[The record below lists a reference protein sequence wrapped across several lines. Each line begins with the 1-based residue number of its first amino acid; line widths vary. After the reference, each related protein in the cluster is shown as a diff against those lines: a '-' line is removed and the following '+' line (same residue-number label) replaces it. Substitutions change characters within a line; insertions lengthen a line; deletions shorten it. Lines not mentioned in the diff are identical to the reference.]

1 MSDKETPV
9 LAQEFSEKI
18 EQRNWTAVRQ
28 MASDLAAPELADV
41 LLELEKPLR
50 VLLFRALPRDAAAE
64 TFAYMESGTRDSLL
78 KELTDEE
85 SRHLVSNLTPDDRTE
100 LLLELPSQATRRLL
114 NLLNSEDLA
123 EARNLLGYP
132 EQSVGRLMTPDY
144 VSVRPEWTA
153 SQATRHIRQYGKNSE
168 TFDQVYVTDKR
179 GKLLGVIELRKM
191 IFTHPDTPVTS
202 LMEEDVQSIS
212 AFEDREAAVRMVEHY
227 DLNVLPVVDSEGVLL
242 GIVTVDDIL
251 DVAEQEATE
260 DIQKMGGLEALTGP
274 YLQVSFPSMVRKRG
288 GWLSALFLGEML
300 TATAMSYF
308 EKEIASAV
316 VLALFIP
323 LIISSGGNSGSQ
335 AASLIIRPLALEQ
348 VRPRDWFR
356 VFRREVMTGVALGTL
371 LGLIGFFRVVLW
383 QHMGLTNYGSHYI
396 LVAFTI
402 WASLIG
408 VVLFGSLAGSMLP
421 FVMRRLGF
429 DPAASS
435 APFVATLVDVT
446 GLIIYFTIAHI
457 ILRGALL

>member
-1 MSDKETPV
+1 MEIPEV
-9 LAQEFSEKI
+9 AQELARFI
-18 EQRNWTAVRQ
+18 EERDWNAVRRT
-28 MASDLAAPELADV
+28 AAELPAPELADV
-41 LLELEKPLR
+41 LHELAKSDR
-50 VLLFRALPRDAAAE
+50 MLLFRVLPRELAAD
-64 TFAYMESGTRDSLL
+64 TFSYMEGASRDSLL

-85 SRHLVSNLTPDDRTE
+85 TRQLLANLTPDDRTE
-100 LLLELPSQATRRLL
+100 LLSELPSQATRRLL
-114 NLLNSEDLA
+114 NLLSPEDLA
-123 EARNLLGYP
+123 EVRNLLGYP
-132 EQSVGRLMTPDY
+132 EKSVGRLMTPDY

-153 SQATRHIRQYGKNSE
+153 SQATRHIRQYGRDSE
-168 TFDQVYVTDKR
+168 TFDQVYVTKERGELVGRIHLKR
-179 GKLLGVIELRKM
+179 L
-191 IFTHPDTPVTS
+191 IFTHPDTPVTT
-202 LMEEDVQSIS
+202 LVEDVQSIS
-212 AFEDREAAVRMVEHY
+212 AFDEREAAVRMVEHY
-227 DLNVLPVVDSEGVLL
+227 DLNVLPVVGSDFVLL

-260 DIQKMGGLEALTGP
+260 DIQKMGGLEALSGP
-274 YLQVSFPSMVRKRG
+274 YLDVSFPSMVRKRG

-300 TATAMSYF
+300 TATAMSFY

-335 AASLIIRPLALEQ
+335 AASLIIRSLALEE

-356 VFRREVMTGVALGTL
+356 VFRRELLTGFSLGAL
-371 LGLIGFFRVVLW
+371 LGLIGFIRVVLW
-383 QHMGLTNYGSHYI
+383 QHLGVTNYGTHYLLI
-396 LVAFTI
+396 AFTV
-402 WASLIG
+402 WGSLVG

-421 FVMRRLGF
+421 FLMRSLGF

>member
-1 MSDKETPV
+1 METSAI
-9 LAQEFSEKI
+9 AQELSQRI
-18 EQRNWTAVRQ
+18 EQRNWAAVRQ
-28 MASDLAAPELADV
+28 LASDLASPELADV
-41 LLELEKPLR
+41 LLELDKPLR
-50 VLLFRALPRDAAAE
+50 VLLFRALPRDVAADAV
-64 TFAYMESGTRDSLL
+64 AYMEPGTRDSLL

-85 SRHLVSNLTPDDRTE
+85 TRHLLANLSPDDRTE

-114 NLLNSEDLA
+114 NLLSPDDLA

-132 EQSVGRLMTPDY
+132 EKSVGRLMTPDY

-153 SQATRHIRQYGKNSE
+153 SQATRHIRQYGRNSE
-168 TFDQVYVTDKR
+168 TFDQVYVTDQN
-179 GKLLGVIELRKM
+179 GKLVGYIELRKL
-191 IFTHPDTPVTS
+191 IFTNPDTPVTS
-202 LMEEDVQSIS
+202 LMESDIQSIS

-227 DLNVLPVVDSEGVLL
+227 DLNVLPVVGSDGVLL
-242 GIVTVDDIL
+242 GIITVDDVL

-260 DIQKMGGLEALTGP
+260 DIQKLGGMEALTGP
-274 YLQVSFPSMVRKRG
+274 YLQVGFLSMVRKRG

-300 TATAMSYF
+300 TATAMSFY

-335 AASLIIRPLALEQ
+335 AASLIIRSLALEQ

-356 VFRREVMTGVALGTL
+356 VFRRELLTGVALGSL

-383 QHMGLTNYGSHYI
+383 QHLGLTTYGEHYM
-396 LVAFTI
+396 LVAFTV

-421 FVMRRLGF
+421 FVMRGLGF

-446 GLIIYFTIAHI
+446 GLIIYFSIANV

>member
-1 MSDKETPV
+1 MEIPEV
-9 LAQEFSEKI
+9 AQEVAHLI
-18 EQRNWTAVRQ
+18 EQRNWAGVRQ
-28 MASDLAAPELADV
+28 IAEHYPAPELGE
-41 LLELEKPLR
+41 LLAELEKPLR
-50 VLLFRALPRDAAAE
+50 VLLFRALPRHIAAD
-64 TFAYMESGTRDSLL
+64 TVSYMEPGTRDALF

-85 SRHLVSNLTPDDRTE
+85 TRQLLANLTPDDRTE

-114 NLLNSEDLA
+114 NLLSPEDLA

-153 SQATRHIRQYGKNSE
+153 SQATRHIRQYGRASE
-168 TFDQVYVTDKR
+168 TFDQVYVTDEK
-179 GKLLGVIELRKM
+179 GKLLGYIELKRL

-202 LMEEDVQSIS
+202 LMKEEVQSIS
-212 AFEDREAAVRMVEHY
+212 AFDDREEAVRTVEHY
-227 DLNVLPVVDSEGVLL
+227 DLNVLPVVGSDGVLL
-242 GIVTVDDIL
+242 GIVTVDDVL

-260 DIQKMGGLEALTGP
+260 DIQKLGGMEALDGP

-300 TATAMSYF
+300 TATAMSYY

-335 AASLIIRPLALEQ
+335 AASLIIRSLALEQ

-356 VFRREVMTGVALGTL
+356 VFGREVLSGVALGSI
-371 LGLIGFFRVVLW
+371 LGSIGFIRVVLW
-383 QHMGLTNYGSHYI
+383 QHLGITHYGEHYV
-396 LVAFTI
+396 LVAFTVGV
-402 WASLIG
+402 SLIG

-421 FVMRRLGF
+421 FLMRSLGF

-446 GLIIYFTIAHI
+446 GLVIYFTIAHI
-457 ILRGALL
+457 VLRGALL

>member
-1 MSDKETPV
+1 METIEV
-9 LAQEFSEKI
+9 AQELSRLI
-18 EQRNWTAVRQ
+18 DQRNWSSVRE
-28 MASDLAAPELADV
+28 MAKGFAAPELGEV
-41 LLELEKPLR
+41 LAELEKSER
-50 VLLFRALPRDAAAE
+50 VLLFRVIPRDLAAD
-64 TFAYMESGTRDSLL
+64 TFAYMEPGTRDSLL
-78 KELTDEE
+78 KALTDEE
-85 SRHLVSNLTPDDRTE
+85 TRHLVSNLSPDDRTE

-114 NLLNSEDLA
+114 NLLSPEDLA

-132 EQSVGRLMTPDY
+132 EHSVGRLMTPDY
-144 VSVRPEWTA
+144 VSVRPDMTA
-153 SQATRHIRQYGKNSE
+153 AQATRSLRQFERDSE
-168 TFDQVYVTDKR
+168 TFEQVYVTDKS
-179 GKLLGVIELRKM
+179 GKLVGRIDLRKM
-191 IFTHPDTPVTS
+191 IFTHPETPVTS
-202 LMEEDVQSIS
+202 LMEPDVQSIS

-227 DLNVLPVVDSEGVLL
+227 DLNVLPVVGSDGVLL

-260 DIQKMGGLEALTGP
+260 DIQKMGGLEALSGP
-274 YLQVSFPSMVRKRG
+274 YLQVGLLSMVRKRG

-300 TATAMSYF
+300 TATAMSFY

-335 AASLIIRPLALEQ
+335 AASLIIRSLALEE

-356 VFRREVMTGVALGTL
+356 VFRREVLTGLALGTL

-383 QHMGLTNYGSHYI
+383 QHLGLTTYGGHYMLI
-396 LVAFTI
+396 AFTV

-421 FVMRRLGF
+421 FIMRGLGF

-446 GLIIYFTIAHI
+446 GLIIYFTIANI

>member
-1 MSDKETPV
+1 MEETSAI
-9 LAQEFSEKI
+9 AQEFSKLIDE
-18 EQRNWTAVRQ
+18 RNWTAVRNL
-28 MASDLAAPELADV
+28 AGDLPAPELSEV
-41 LLELEKPLR
+41 LLELAKPQR
-50 VLLFRALPRDAAAE
+50 ILLFRAVPRGKAAD
-64 TFAYMESGTRDSLL
+64 TFSYLEGNSRDSLL
-78 KELTDEE
+78 KDLTDEE
-85 SRHLVSNLTPDDRTE
+85 TRQLLANLSPDDRTD
-100 LLLELPSQATRRLL
+100 LLAELPSQVTRRLL
-114 NLLNSEDLA
+114 NLLGPQDLA
-123 EARNLLGYP
+123 EARTLLGYP

-153 SQATRHIRQYGKNSE
+153 AQATRHIRQYGKNSE
-168 TFDQVYVTDKR
+168 TFDQVYVTDEN
-179 GKLLGVIELRKM
+179 GVLLGRIDLRKL
-191 IFTHPDTPVTS
+191 IFTHHDTPVTR

-227 DLNVLPVVDSEGVLL
+227 DLNVLPVVGSDGVLL

-274 YLQVSFPSMVRKRG
+274 YLDVTFPSMVRKRG

-300 TATAMSYF
+300 TATAMSYY
-308 EKEIASAV
+308 EREIASAV

-335 AASLIIRPLALEQ
+335 AASLIIRSLALEE

-356 VFRREVMTGVALGTL
+356 VFRREVMTGVSLGTL
-371 LGLIGFFRVVLW
+371 LGFIGFVRVVLW
-383 QHMGLTNYGSHYI
+383 HKLGITHYGGHFV
-396 LVAFTI
+396 LVGFTV

-421 FVMRRLGF
+421 FVMRGLGF

-446 GLIIYFTIAHI
+446 GLIIYFSIAHL

>member
-1 MSDKETPV
+1 MRETNDV
-9 LAQEFSEKI
+9 ALEFARLITE
-18 EQRNWTAVRQ
+18 RNWNAVRRT
-28 MASDLAAPELADV
+28 ASEVPAPELADI
-41 LLELEKPLR
+41 LLELDKATRTLM
-50 VLLFRALPRDAAAE
+50 FRALPRELAAGA
-64 TFAYMESGTRDSLL
+64 FSYMEGPSRDSLL

-85 SRHLVSNLTPDDRTE
+85 TRQLLANLTPDDRTE
-100 LLLELPSQATRRLL
+100 LLSELPSQATRRLL
-114 NLLNSEDLA
+114 NLLGPSDLV
-123 EARNLLGYP
+123 EARHLLGYP

-153 SQATRHIRQYGKNSE
+153 SQATRHIRQYGRDSE
-168 TFDQVYVTDKR
+168 TFDQVYVTENS
-179 GKLLGVIELRKM
+179 GVLVGRIDLRKL

-202 LMEEDVQSIS
+202 LMQTDVQSIS
-212 AFEDREAAVRMVEHY
+212 ALDDREAAVRMVEHY
-227 DLNVLPVVDSEGVLL
+227 DLNVLPVVGSDGVLL
-242 GIVTVDDIL
+242 GIITVDDIL
-251 DVAEQEATE
+251 DVAEKEATE
-260 DIQKMGGLEALTGP
+260 DIHKMGGLEALSGP

-300 TATAMSYF
+300 TATAMSFY
-308 EKEIASAV
+308 EREIASAV

-335 AASLIIRPLALEQ
+335 AASLIIRSLALEE

-356 VFRREVMTGVALGTL
+356 VFRREVITGVSLGAL
-371 LGLIGFFRVVLW
+371 LGFIGFVRVVLW
-383 QHMGLTNYGSHYI
+383 QHLGVTNYGSHYVLI
-396 LVAFTI
+396 AMTV

-421 FVMRRLGF
+421 FLMRRLGF